1 MIRQVLAGLL
11 CLTPLSSTFLFSVEA
26 AVANPQEH
34 ILPNSLTKVAEP
46 ATKQLQPY
54 GGKVISPTAKVQ
66 GYSLDDMA
74 QALAY
79 FTKTGNNLAYLPKTP
94 FQILYIQD
102 FSNNTGSFTVPPGQL
117 LFVPLVSLDTL
128 PPVIGNFPAYKEQA
142 ADYIFGS
149 QDIGAKL
156 EIDVD
161 GVTTIIDDPSYVAGP
176 KFILGLPVISTG
188 EDFNFIQVGVFLTPL
203 SPGEH
208 TIIGRLYLNGDAI
221 LNLFGEPFVSQ
232 FTYKVTVK

>member
-11 CLTPLSSTFLFSVEA
+11 CVTPMTSPLFFSVEA
-26 AVANPQEH
+26 VVASPQKQ
-34 ILPNSLTKVAEP
+34 ILPTSSPKVTKP
-46 ATKQLQPY
+46 ATKQLKPY
-54 GGKVISPTAKVQ
+54 GGNVLPPTAKVQ

-94 FQILYIQD
+94 FQILYIED
-102 FSNNTGSFTVPPGQL
+102 FSNNTGSFTVPPGQV

-128 PPVIGNFPAYKEQA
+128 PPVIGNFPASSEQA
-142 ADYIFGS
+142 ANYIFGS
-149 QDIGAKL
+149 QDIGAKI
-156 EIDVD
+156 EIEVD
-161 GVTTIIDDPSYVAGP
+161 GVTTTINDPGYVAGP

-208 TIIGRLYLNGDAI
+208 TVIGRLYLNGDAI
-221 LNLFGEPFVSQ
+221 LNLLGEPFVSQ